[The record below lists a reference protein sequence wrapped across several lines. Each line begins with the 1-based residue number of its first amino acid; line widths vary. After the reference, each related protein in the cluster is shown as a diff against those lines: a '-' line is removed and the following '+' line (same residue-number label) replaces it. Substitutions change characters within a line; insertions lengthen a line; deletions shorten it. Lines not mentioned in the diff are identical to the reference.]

1 MSDPQKS
8 LLLPK
13 DLNTKCEITGTIS
26 KVNGIA
32 IRFKSGKEKES
43 FVFQDTSKAIEDE
56 VLPTLSKKGEV
67 FFVLEGE
74 RQSLKT

>member
-1 MSDPQKS
+1 MSDTQKS

-13 DLNTKCEITGTIS
+13 YLNTKCEITGTIS
-26 KVNGIA
+26 KVNGTA

-67 FFVLEGE
+67 FFILEGE
-74 RQSLKT
+74 RQVVL